1 VDLRENSTSKETKYI
16 NVFFLLQVYF
26 LFLVYKNIEQLL
38 VAQNIKKF

>member
-1 VDLRENSTSKETKYI
+1 VDLRESSTLKETKYI
-16 NVFFLLQVYF
+16 NVFFFKSIF